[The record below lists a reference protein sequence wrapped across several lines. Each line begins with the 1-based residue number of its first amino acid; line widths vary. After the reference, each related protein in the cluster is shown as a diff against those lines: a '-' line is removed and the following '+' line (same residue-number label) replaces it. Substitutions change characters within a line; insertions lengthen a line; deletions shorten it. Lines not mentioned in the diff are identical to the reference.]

1 MIPVNKE
8 ISKTILSIFDD
19 MSSIIEKSK
28 KVLVVSH
35 IDPDGDSLGTQLAFA
50 AYLRYQKKEVFLVK
64 ENGLPEKYKF
74 LPDAD
79 LIKNIEDY
87 NQDLGIDTVIVL
99 ECPDVDRIGK
109 AHLLFG
115 KNSKVINI
123 DHHRDSSM
131 LGDVNWIEPMRS
143 SVGEMVY
150 EYFEA
155 TGFAVTKDIATQ
167 LYTAILT
174 DTGRFRYNA
183 TSPRT
188 MEIVGKLIAAGA
200 DPKNICDEVYYNLSQ
215 STMMLTAKV
224 LHSIEFHC
232 DGRICLLSLTKK
244 MLEDTVAD
252 LSESDGLVDFT
263 LFTKGVIAGA
273 LIKESDQNITKI
285 SMRSRDG
292 INVAGLA
299 AKFGGGGHFNAAG
312 CTIDDNFENSKEMI
326 LKLLKEELNDPGC

>member
-8 ISKTILSIFDD
+8 QNKTMLAIFDD
-19 MSSIIEKSK
+19 MSSIIGESQ

-35 IDPDGDSLGTQLAFA
+35 IDPDGDAIGTQLAFA
-50 AYLRYQKKEVFLVK
+50 DYLRFLKKDVYLVK
-64 ENGLPEKYKF
+64 ESDLPEKYKF
-74 LPDAD
+74 LPDVD

-87 NQDLGIDTVIVL
+87 DQDLGIDTVIIL
-99 ECPDVDRIGK
+99 ECPEFNRLGK
-109 AHLLFG
+109 AYTLFG
-115 KNSKVINI
+115 DKVRIINI

-143 SVGEMVY
+143 SVGEMIF

-155 TGFAVTKDIATQ
+155 SGFNINKDIATQ

-200 DPKNICDEVYYNLSQ
+200 DPKYICDEVYYNLSQ

-224 LHSIEFHC
+224 LHSIEYHC
-232 DGRICLLSLTKK
+232 SGRICLLTLTKK
-244 MLEDTVAD
+244 MLEDSGAD
-252 LSESDGLVDFT
+252 MSESDGLVDFT
-263 LFTKGVIAGA
+263 LFTEGVVVGA
-273 LIKESDQNITKI
+273 LIKESDRNATKI

-292 INVAGLA
+292 INVAEIA
-299 AKFGGGGHFNAAG
+299 AKFSGGGHFNAAG
-312 CTIDDNFENSKEMI
+312 CTIGENLGNAKKVI
-326 LKLLKEELNDPGC
+326 LEHLKEELNDPCY